1 MNKTQK
7 DALFSIT
14 MSALLL
20 AMVVTIAVVAKLPRS
35 LSWFWFLLT
44 YGIIGLSLVFLRKRQ
59 SPVEVDLDERDKLIK
74 RRAMLTCYFSLWGFF
89 IATCTIPWLIVGPE
103 GSIPVCVLPVILL
116 GVFIT
121 VMLVNSVAILIQYG
135 RGGKHAKE

>member
-1 MNKTQK
+1 VNKTQK
-7 DALFSIT
+7 NALFSLT

-20 AMVVTIAVVAKLPRS
+20 AMVVTIAVVAKWPRT

-44 YGIIGLSLVFLRKRQ
+44 YGLMGLSLIFLRKRQ

-74 RRAMLTCYFSLWGFF
+74 KRAMHTCYFSLWGFF

-116 GVFIT
+116 GVFII
-121 VMLVNSVAILIQYG
+121 VMLVYSVVILVQYS
-135 RGGKHAKE
+135 RGNKGEKS

>member
-7 DALFSIT
+7 NALFSLT

-20 AMVVTIAVVAKLPRS
+20 AMVVTIAVVAKMPRS
-35 LSWFWFLLT
+35 LIWFWFLLT

-74 RRAMLTCYFSLWGFF
+74 KRAMLTCYFSLWGFF
-89 IATCTIPWLIVGPE
+89 IATCTVPWLIVGPE

-116 GVFIT
+116 VVFII
-121 VMLVNSVAILIQYG
+121 VMTVNSVAILIQYG
-135 RGGKHAKE
+135 WGRKNGGE

>member
-1 MNKTQK
+1 MNRTQK
-7 DALFSIT
+7 AAWFCLT

-20 AMVVTIAVVAKLPRS
+20 AVVVTIAVVAKMPRT

-44 YGIIGLSLVFLRKRQ
+44 YGIMGLSLVFLRKRQ

-74 RRAMLTCYFSLWGFF
+74 KRAMLTCYFSIWGFF

-116 GVFIT
+116 GVFII
-121 VMLVNSVAILIQYG
+121 VMLVYSVAVLVQYG
-135 RGGKHAKE
+135 WRGKGEKP

>member
-7 DALFSIT
+7 NALFSLT

-20 AMVVTIAVVAKLPRS
+20 AIVITIAVVAKMPRS
-35 LSWFWFLLT
+35 LIWLWFLLT
-44 YGIIGLSLVFLRKRQ
+44 YGIIGLSLIFLRKRQ

-74 RRAMLTCYFSLWGFF
+74 KRAMLTCYFSLWGFF
-89 IATCTIPWLIVGPE
+89 IATCTVPWLIVGPE

-116 GVFIT
+116 LVFII
-121 VMLVNSVAILIQYG
+121 VMTVNSVAILAQYG
-135 RGGKHAKE
+135 RRSKDGQE